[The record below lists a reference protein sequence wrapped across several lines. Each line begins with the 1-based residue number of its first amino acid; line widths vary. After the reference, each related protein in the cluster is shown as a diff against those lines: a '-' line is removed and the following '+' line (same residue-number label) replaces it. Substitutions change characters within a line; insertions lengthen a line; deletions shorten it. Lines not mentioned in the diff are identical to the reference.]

1 MLGVVRFPGLHE
13 SQNGVE
19 ISNFFRVVV
28 RLRLKTI
35 GSLQVDGLMHNTNFL
50 SLVRACRGFPIYINL
65 HVPWK
70 IPVDDGIGSPK
81 MMVTTMVFLWLKE
94 CHKPSPSHHHFYRC
108 YKPFPNG

>member
-19 ISNFFRVVV
+19 FSKFFRVVV

-50 SLVRACRGFPIYINL
+50 DLVRTCRGFPIYINL

-94 CHKPSPSHHHFYRC
+94 CHKP
-108 YKPFPNG
+108 